1 MQFDARL
8 GGEAAA
14 LARDHAEMMRRLPA
28 TVHAFILVEMQKWP
42 TLFPAERRYQRALA
56 EHLSG
61 LAAADLVQL
70 SAGIAK
76 VEGEAA
82 LSRIAERDPARF
94 QDLAQAALR
103 KQSLVPTWRREV
115 DLFFQQ
121 IDPLLESRLYPPDSP
136 RRLVVQMYSGDIAVQ
151 PEKLWS
157 RFRARGTRIPLTLDG
172 VKNRDGFLRALFG
185 AGSEDRSGSLFGR
198 LQDDAAFAATD
209 SWIVESHRALH
220 DLLLQTPAE
229 PPLSAVARSAKAG
242 APSPEPRAP
251 TLTGLSY
258 ERLLPYRDVLM
269 RALFSKVQ
277 TGVESPQAFAAYA
290 RSLTLAPE
298 PGALPNPDAIVQAF
312 VRDVLLTGNGTLF
325 VNNTFVE
332 WAAVQALRRAQPR
345 LLVTRYGV
353 RDKLKP
359 FSSLLLFSQP
369 RTSDQIPLI
378 EDPVGSFI
386 DVEQLSYY
394 VWLQAEKSAAYRGK
408 TLYLFLAESQDELL
422 AIRSD
427 TPGPAGS
434 PPAAASLADVYA
446 TMARWLGLPPPE
458 GSGRPIAALVG

>member
-1 MQFDARL
+1 MQFEARL

-14 LARDHAEMMRRLPA
+14 LARDHAEVMRRLPA

-42 TLFPAERRYQRALA
+42 ALFPAERRYQRALV

-61 LAAADLVQL
+61 VPAGELTQL
-70 SAGIAK
+70 SAGIAT

-82 LSRIAERDPARF
+82 LNRISERDPAKF

-103 KQSLVPTWRREV
+103 KQSLVPAWRREV

-121 IDPLLESRLYPPDSP
+121 IDPQLESRLYPPDAP
-136 RRLVVQMYSGDIAVQ
+136 RRLVVQLYSRDIAVQ
-151 PEKLWS
+151 PEKLWG
-157 RFRARGTRIPLTLDG
+157 RLKAQGMRIPLSLDM
-172 VKNRDGFLRALFG
+172 KNGDGYLRALFG
-185 AGSEDRSGSLFGR
+185 AGSDGHNSLFGR
-198 LQDDAAFAATD
+198 LQTDTAFAATD
-209 SWIVESHRALH
+209 GWVVETHSALH
-220 DLLLQTPAE
+220 GLLLRPPAPE
-229 PPLSAVARSAKAG
+229 SRV
-242 APSPEPRAP
+242 PSPQPRQ
-251 TLTGLSY
+251 LTGLSY
-258 ERLLPYRDVLM
+258 ERLLPYRDTLM

-298 PGALPNPDAIVQAF
+298 PGTLPNPEPIIQAF

-345 LLVTRYGV
+345 LLVARYGV

-369 RTSDQIPLI
+369 RASDQIPLI
-378 EDPVGSFI
+378 EDPLGSFI

-394 VWLQAEKSAAYRGK
+394 VWLQAEKSAAYRKK
-408 TLYLFLAESQDELL
+408 TLYLFLAESQDEML

-427 TPGPAGS
+427 ASGPAES
-434 PPAAASLADVYA
+434 APPPASLADVCA
-446 TMARWLGLPPPE
+446 TMTQWLGLPATE

>member
-14 LARDHAEMMRRLPA
+14 LTRDHAEVMRRLPA
-28 TVHAFILVEMQKWP
+28 TVHAFILIELQKWP
-42 TLFPAERRYQRALA
+42 TLFPAERRYQRALL
-56 EHLSG
+56 EHLSDV
-61 LAAADLVQL
+61 AAAELQRL
-70 SAGIAK
+70 SAGIARI
-76 VEGEAA
+76 EGEAA
-82 LSRIAERDPARF
+82 LNRITERDPARF

-103 KQSLVPTWRREV
+103 KQSLMPAWRREV

-121 IDPLLESRLYPPDSP
+121 IDPMLESRLYPPDAP
-136 RRLVVQMYSGDIAVQ
+136 RRLVVQLYSRDIAVQ
-151 PEKLWS
+151 PEKLWA
-157 RFRARGTRIPLTLDG
+157 RVRARGTRIPLTLDG
-172 VKNRDGFLRALFG
+172 GKNRDGYLRALFG
-185 AGSEDRSGSLFGR
+185 VRDGDQKGSLFGR

-209 SWIVESHRALH
+209 GWIVESHAALH
-220 DLLLQTPAE
+220 DLVLQTP
-229 PPLSAVARSAKAG
+229 RSGDADPRA
-242 APSPEPRAP
+242 ANREPRTTTP
-251 TLTGLSY
+251 SLTGLSY

-290 RSLTLAPE
+290 RSLTIAPE

-312 VRDVLLTGNGTLF
+312 VREVLLTGNGTLF

-369 RTSDQIPLI
+369 RSSDQIPLI

-394 VWLQAEKSAAYRGK
+394 VWVQAEKSAAYRGK

-427 TPGPAGS
+427 MSGPPGS
-434 PPAAASLADVYA
+434 PPAAASLADVCA
-446 TMARWLGLPPPE
+446 TMAQWLGLPAPE
-458 GSGRPIAALVG
+458 GSGRPIASLVA

>member
-1 MQFDARL
+1 MQFEARL

-14 LARDHAEMMRRLPA
+14 LARDHAEMLRRLPA
-28 TVHAFILVEMQKWP
+28 TVHAFILVEMLKWP
-42 TLFPAERRYQRALA
+42 TLFPAERRYQRALV

-61 LAAADLVQL
+61 VAAADLVQL

-82 LSRIAERDPARF
+82 LSRIGERDPARF

-103 KQSLVPTWRREV
+103 RPSLVPVWRREV
-115 DLFFQQ
+115 DQFFQQ

-136 RRLVVQMYSGDIAVQ
+136 RRLVVQLYSRDIAVQ

-185 AGSEDRSGSLFGR
+185 AGAEDRKGSLFGR

-209 SWIVESHRALH
+209 GWIVESHAALH
-220 DLLLQTPAE
+220 DLVLQTP
-229 PPLSAVARSAKAG
+229 RDAG
-242 APSPEPRAP
+242 ADPRAANREPRTA
-251 TLTGLSY
+251 TLSLTGLSY

-369 RTSDQIPLI
+369 RTSDRIPLI
-378 EDPVGSFI
+378 EDPLGSFI

-394 VWLQAEKSAAYRGK
+394 VWLQAEKNAAYRGK

-427 TPGPAGS
+427 IPGPAGS
-434 PPAAASLADVYA
+434 PPAAASLADVCA
-446 TMARWLGLPPPE
+446 TMARWLGLAAPE
-458 GSGRPIAALVG
+458 GSGRPIAPLVT

>member
-1 MQFDARL
+1 M
-8 GGEAAA
+8 
-14 LARDHAEMMRRLPA
+14 A
-28 TVHAFILVEMQKWP
+28 TCVRSSACATGDQK
-42 TLFPAERRYQRALA
+42 
-56 EHLSG
+56 
-61 LAAADLVQL
+61 
-70 SAGIAK
+70 
-76 VEGEAA
+76 
-82 LSRIAERDPARF
+82 
-94 QDLAQAALR
+94 
-103 KQSLVPTWRREV
+103 
-115 DLFFQQ
+115 
-121 IDPLLESRLYPPDSP
+121 
-136 RRLVVQMYSGDIAVQ
+136 
-151 PEKLWS
+151 
-157 RFRARGTRIPLTLDG
+157 
-172 VKNRDGFLRALFG
+172 
-185 AGSEDRSGSLFGR
+185 GSLFGR

-209 SWIVESHRALH
+209 GWIVESHAALH
-220 DLLLQTPAE
+220 DLVLQTPSSGDAD
-229 PPLSAVARSAKAG
+229 PRAASR
-242 APSPEPRAP
+242 EPRTA
-251 TLTGLSY
+251 TVSLTGLSY

-394 VWLQAEKSAAYRGK
+394 VWVQAEKSAAYRR
-408 TLYLFLAESQDELL
+408 QDAVPVPRRKPGRAAGDSLGH
-422 AIRSD
+422 ARS
-427 TPGPAGS
+427 ARV
-434 PPAAASLADVYA
+434 AASRRFSCRRLRHDGAVAWSPRAGRIGTADCA
-446 TMARWLGLPPPE
+446 ARGVR
-458 GSGRPIAALVG
+458 SVSRPWRTGPCG

>member
-1 MQFDARL
+1 MQFEARL

-14 LARDHAEMMRRLPA
+14 LAKDHAEAMRRLPA

-42 TLFPAERRYQRALA
+42 TLFLAERRYQRALL
-56 EHLSG
+56 EHLSDVASG
-61 LAAADLVQL
+61 ELSRL

-76 VEGEAA
+76 VEAEAA
-82 LSRIAERDPARF
+82 LNRIAERDPARF

-103 KQSLVPTWRREV
+103 KQSLVPAWRREV
-115 DLFFQQ
+115 DLFFQE
-121 IDPLLESRLYPPDSP
+121 IDPRLESRLYPRDAP
-136 RRLVVQMYSGDIAVQ
+136 RRLIVQLYSRDIAVQ
-151 PEKLWS
+151 PEKLWA
-157 RFRARGTRIPLTLDG
+157 RLRARGTRIPLTLDG
-172 VKNRDGFLRALFG
+172 VKNRDGYLRALFG
-185 AGSEDRSGSLFGR
+185 AGSEDHRGSLFGR
-198 LQDDAAFAATD
+198 LQNDAAFAATD
-209 SWIVESHRALH
+209 SWIVESHATLH
-220 DLLLQTPAE
+220 DLVLQAPK
-229 PPLSAVARSAKAG
+229 PDRAVARSAKAG
-242 APSPEPRAP
+242 APTSS
-251 TLTGLSY
+251 LTGLSY

-269 RALFSKVQ
+269 RALFSKIQ

-312 VRDVLLTGNGTLF
+312 VREVLLTGNGTLF

-345 LLVTRYGV
+345 LLVARYGV

-378 EDPVGSFI
+378 EDPVGSFV

-427 TPGPAGS
+427 AAAPPGS
-434 PPAAASLADVYA
+434 PPGAVSLGDVCA
-446 TMARWLGLPPPE
+446 TMAHWLGLPAAE
-458 GSGRPIAALVG
+458 GSGRPIAPLVALPRH